1 MSTKDVKP
9 TSFDLSTISPEFA
22 NLTKDLLFG
31 DIWNREGLSQRDKSL
46 ITITSLVSQNR
57 IEQME
62 YNLKKGLE
70 NGLSKDEIL
79 SAITHIAFYAGWP
92 TAASAFYHFKI
103 VLAFISQSCFS
114 FPSPFLI
121 RFPCIYY
128 IFRCCLSYFIYKSFK
143 F

>member
-57 IEQME
+57 IEQMASLQKGITR
-62 YNLKKGLE
+62 NNKKKLK
-70 NGLSKDEIL
+70 
-79 SAITHIAFYAGWP
+79 
-92 TAASAFYHFKI
+92 
-103 VLAFISQSCFS
+103 
-114 FPSPFLI
+114 
-121 RFPCIYY
+121 
-128 IFRCCLSYFIYKSFK
+128 
-143 F
+143 